1 MTIENVKQNWN
12 NGLIDYLQARE
23 QSRELGY
30 NMVKMG
36 KSSKTGMGGKWVWFK
51 K

>member
-12 NGLIDYLQARE
+12 NGLISYLEASD

-36 KSSKTGMGGKWVWFK
+36 KSPKTGMGGKWVWFK